1 LEKEKRT
8 ERNRGENITMIN
20 KIKMWFMMR
29 KVKKALSKFPP
40 EKQIEIITRAVL
52 DQIIREELKEVLS
65 NKAKK

>member
-1 LEKEKRT
+1 
-8 ERNRGENITMIN
+8 MIN